1 MTKSAEVNS
10 YNDHLS
16 QTLWL
21 TFVSGMGIL
30 FNYSQKLSEIFM
42 QITNTWKKNNFWVNF
57 HRELGSYL
65 IFIAPLIACH
75 NYNLGLKKGF
85 GINWINLAAISWACM
100 LICSTPPLE
109 KNLIKYTNDTFKPHR
124 KGSMTK
130 RPRAGWNK
138 KNCVISNLNW
148 SEEDDCLMTAGLKC
162 LNTHSY
168 LFSSKCFF
176 ILTLFLPLLRLSL
189 DCSHTP
195 TRARINRAANPLC
208 GLPTCSRGRRWLKQW
223 QVDSTLKLSI
233 DPREL
238 NQTAKLPSLSV
249 QARSGTKG
257 KDTWRVR
264 GQSPPLHPH
273 CTS

>member
-10 YNDHLS
+10 YNDHLG

-130 RPRAGWNK
+130 KPRAGWNK
-138 KNCVISNLNW
+138 KKLCYFKSQLKW
-148 SEEDDCLMTAGLKC
+148 GGWLFDDSGVEVSQ
-162 LNTHSY
+162 HS
-168 LFSSKCFF
+168 F
-176 ILTLFLPLLRLSL
+176 LSL
-189 DCSHTP
+189 
-195 TRARINRAANPLC
+195 
-208 GLPTCSRGRRWLKQW
+208 
-223 QVDSTLKLSI
+223 
-233 DPREL
+233 
-238 NQTAKLPSLSV
+238 
-249 QARSGTKG
+249 
-257 KDTWRVR
+257 
-264 GQSPPLHPH
+264 
-273 CTS
+273 